1 MVVIMELNI
10 HGHVT
15 KLEPKARLTALQIS
29 YEDNGDKRFLSAVVL
44 NSRKAAM
51 LYEGCEIAA
60 RGVVTTQSYEY
71 PAIQKNPDGTE
82 EIVVCTGYKRPGLMI
97 HNFSMLR

>member
-1 MVVIMELNI
+1 MELNI

-15 KLEPKARLTALQIS
+15 KLEPKTKLTALQIS

-44 NSRKAAM
+44 NSQKAAM

-60 RGVVTTQSYEY
+60 QGVVTTQAYEY

-82 EIVVCTGYKRPGLMI
+82 EIIICVGYKSPGLRI
-97 HNFSMLR
+97 DNFSMLR